1 MNKQLEHII
10 KLSSKNENP
19 VLSAFLNLKDVD
31 HSLKKIR
38 SLFVKS
44 KNDLESSGKS
54 ITKLDKMLED
64 NLISGSELKL
74 DSGLK
79 DVNIALYVFDKEVV
93 SLKVNRKFNDQY
105 CINQQP
111 FILPLLRNNFNDI
124 KAIVINRNFVK
135 VFEFENDNLNEVS
148 ENLSLIDEKVDEYDS
163 QAIPDRNKDRKD
175 EIVKLYIKQLM
186 SEIEKKYLKSKDKLL
201 FLTNEESLSP
211 IKHYLESS
219 QWKKNFIVE
228 KHNFPNADLIALKER
243 IEQTIEKNKMAH
255 FRPTNNNRQKEYHS
269 LNTIRKEID
278 LYNMQS
284 FIMRDSLIEM
294 ATENIERHQDLNQ
307 FILGLIKNK
316 VKVSTY
322 ENIRENF
329 IIEVKT
335 LQEKSFTVQS

>member
-1 MNKQLEHII
+1 MNKQLDYIL
-10 KLSSKNENP
+10 KLSSKNEKP

-38 SLFVKS
+38 SLFVKC
-44 KNDLESSGKS
+44 KNELERSGKS
-54 ITKLDKMLED
+54 IKKLDKMLED
-64 NLISGSELKL
+64 NLVSGSELKL

-79 DVNIALYVFDKEVV
+79 DVNVALYVFDKEVV
-93 SLKVNRKFNDQY
+93 SIKVNRKFKDQY
-105 CINQQP
+105 CINEHP

-135 VFEFENDNLNEVS
+135 VFEFENDNLNEIS
-148 ENLSLIDEKVDEYDS
+148 MNLSPIDVKVDEYDS
-163 QAIPDRNKDRKD
+163 QSIPDRNNDRKD
-175 EIVKLYIKQLM
+175 EVIKLYIKQLM
-186 SEIEKKYLKSKDKLL
+186 NEIENKFLRNNDKLL
-201 FLTNEESLSP
+201 FLSNEESLSP
-211 IKHYLESS
+211 IKQYMESS

-228 KHNFPNADLIALKER
+228 KHNFPNDDTMAIKER

-255 FRPTNNNRQKEYHS
+255 FRPAKNNRQKEYHS
-269 LNTIRKEID
+269 LNTVRKEID

-294 ATENIERHQDLNQ
+294 ASENIERHQDLNQ

-322 ENIRENF
+322 ENIKENF
-329 IIEVKT
+329 IVEVKT
-335 LQEKSFTVQS
+335 FQEKSFTVQT